1 MTERDEIVDQLAATV
16 RRFAREQLIPAEQ
29 EVEETDD
36 IPERIIRQIKELGL
50 FGMTIP
56 ESYDGLAL
64 LSYLSTVITAGLFT
78 ALAGVCRGLTLVLTD
93 TRASCQVLR
102 RDWLK
107 PG

>member
-1 MTERDEIVDQLAATV
+1 MNEREEIVGQLVATV

-56 ESYDGLAL
+56 ESYDGLGRVD
-64 LSYLSTVITAGLFT
+64 SYLIQSTAAAMVTTA
-78 ALAGVCRGLTLVLTD
+78 R
-93 TRASCQVLR
+93 
-102 RDWLK
+102 
-107 PG
+107 

>member
-1 MTERDEIVDQLAATV
+1 MTEREEIVDQLVATV

-56 ESYDGLAL
+56 ESYDGLG
-64 LSYLSTVITAGLFT
+64 LSLFQQIPTLSHPTYPPPPFPSHLTPPHRGATPPITL
-78 ALAGVCRGLTLVLTD
+78 
-93 TRASCQVLR
+93 
-102 RDWLK
+102 
-107 PG
+107 